1 MSLSADQVTTEEAH
15 EGRRRLQGSSPE
27 RIARFALIA
36 ITIVTLSA
44 LGDLP
49 ELPLAAYE
57 VSLLGLL
64 GVWIIGLLVIR
75 NLARTLPRN
84 QRAPKKELAEQTVLT
99 EESRSQS
106 QQAVASSG
114 LIHAM
119 RMHPLSSY
127 FTIAYAIKW
136 GLLIP
141 VTLAAWGIISG
152 DWTAAFILATFA
164 PFTGGIIMTYVTQGR
179 AGLSCLR
186 DSIRHWR
193 IGWRWLLFAFA
204 VVPALV
210 MLGIVVQPGALV
222 GFLGVS
228 PILLVSYPLN
238 YVAIWFGGGG
248 LDEEVGWRGF
258 AWSRMQSRYGPLWG
272 TLFLGVLHC
281 FWHGE
286 EFLTPAQGGGPGT
299 GWTPFLVNLPVFL
312 LVVLSCTIILNWVFN
327 RTHGSLFAAIS
338 THASFDAPQAALVVL
353 FPAVGA
359 TSILVGASIGLG
371 VPALLILILT
381 HGRLGYRRVPTM
393 MS

>member
-1 MSLSADQVTTEEAH
+1 MSQSADQATTEEAH
-15 EGRRRLQGSSPE
+15 KGSQLQRSSPE
-27 RIARFALIA
+27 RIVRFALIP
-36 ITIVTLSA
+36 ITIVTVAA

-49 ELPLAAYE
+49 ELPSAAYE

-64 GVWIIGLLVIR
+64 GVWIIGLLVFR
-75 NLARTLPRN
+75 NLRRTLLRN
-84 QRAPKKELAEQTVLT
+84 QRALKKELTEQTVLT
-99 EESRSQS
+99 ETSRSQS

-114 LIHAM
+114 LTQAM

-141 VTLAAWGIISG
+141 VTLAAWGVISG

-164 PFTGGIIMTYVTQGR
+164 PFVGGIIMTYVTQGR
-179 AGLSCLR
+179 AGLSRLR
-186 DSIRHWR
+186 GSIRHWR

-204 VVPALV
+204 VVPTLV
-210 MLGIVVQPGALV
+210 MLGIIVQPGALV

-228 PILLVSYPLN
+228 PTLLVSYPLN

-272 TLFLGVLHC
+272 TLFLGVLHS

-299 GWTPFLVNLPVFL
+299 GWTPFLVILPIFL
-312 LVVLSCTIILNWVFN
+312 LVVLSCTVILNWVFN

-338 THASFDAPQAALVVL
+338 THASFDAPQAVLSVL

-359 TSILVGASIGLG
+359 TSMLLGASIGLG
-371 VPALLILILT
+371 VTALLILILT
-381 HGRLGYRRVPTM
+381 HGRLGYQRVPTPK
-393 MS
+393 S